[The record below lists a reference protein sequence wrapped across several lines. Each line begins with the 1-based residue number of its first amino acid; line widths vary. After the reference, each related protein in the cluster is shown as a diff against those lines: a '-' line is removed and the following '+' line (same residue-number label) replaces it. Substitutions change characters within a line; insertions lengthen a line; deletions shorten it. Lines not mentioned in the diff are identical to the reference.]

1 MASSYRLVV
10 IHQSIAIMEV
20 YRIEQQRSRQ
30 VIILRFSSQR
40 RRVSSHRISVSRVG
54 VRVAS
59 RQQQQRLLL
68 RTMSHL
74 AFQLTESCFQNVH
87 FQHEQQ
93 HRLRGGLG
101 RLHWGEPFK
110 HTLQVV
116 VLDTVGTRLL
126 QVTLD
131 FAPAA
136 KRAHF
141 CRASPLN
148 TC

>member
-10 IHQSIAIMEV
+10 VHQSIAIMEI

-30 VIILRFSSQR
+30 VIILGFIQR
-40 RRVSSHRISVSRVG
+40 RRVGSPRISGGVG

-59 RQQQQRLLL
+59 GEQQQGLLL
-68 RTMSHL
+68 RTMGHL
-74 AFQLTESCFQNVH
+74 AFQLTEPCFQDIH

-101 RLHWGEPFK
+101 GLHWGEPFE

-116 VLDTVGTRLL
+116 VLDTVGTWLL

-141 CRASPLN
+141 CWASPLN
-148 TC
+148 TR